1 MPVTLSSAEIEKL
14 ARAMQLLLSPL
25 AHPSVDAW
33 RSAVNHELKE
43 LLHAD
48 SAGFFLP
55 LEHGPALYSEEHDP
69 AELARYTDY
78 LPPPLPDGRSIYELI
93 VHTPVSPISQ
103 VYGRDYD
110 IYLKSPY
117 YNEYAGKN
125 GAHDTLFMCAPVVA
139 RETPIPLALMHLWHG
154 RPDGRRFGEREFS
167 LLRLL
172 HPAFRAGVEMQ
183 LHLGGQRGRL
193 VDSLD
198 ALGVAAALY
207 DQAGERLHKTP
218 ALSAIL
224 ATDPEADR
232 LRAELVAVVG
242 RALAILRGGGT
253 CATTLPTGP
262 VVSEVR
268 TATATYLARAA
279 LHRDPTAGPDDMVL
293 GVLERLTPM
302 PRSDDELR
310 AAYDLTR
317 AELRVARL
325 LARGRS
331 NADIAATLHI
341 SPHTARH
348 HTERI
353 LFKLDASSRAEVGP
367 KLFQK

>member
-1 MPVTLSSAEIEKL
+1 MAVTLSSAEIEKL
-14 ARAMQLLLSPL
+14 ARAMQLLLTPL
-25 AHPSVDAW
+25 AHSSVDAW
-33 RSAVNHELKE
+33 RSAVNHQLKE

-55 LEHGPALYSEEHDP
+55 VANGPALYSEEHDP

-78 LPPPLPDGRSIYELI
+78 LPPPLPDGRLIYELI

-125 GAHDTLFMCAPVVA
+125 GAHDTLFMSAPVIA
-139 RETPIPLALMHLWHG
+139 RESPIPLALIHLWHS
-154 RPDGRRFGEREFS
+154 RPDGNLFGERELS

-172 HPAFRAGVEMQ
+172 HPAFRAGVEMH

-198 ALGVAAALY
+198 ALGVAAVLY
-207 DQAGERLHKTP
+207 DRDGELIHKTP
-218 ALSAIL
+218 ALCAIL
-224 ATDPEADR
+224 AADPEADR
-232 LRAELVAVVG
+232 LRNELVAVVG
-242 RALAILRGGGT
+242 RALAVLRGGGT

-268 TATATYLARAA
+268 TATATYLVRAT
-279 LHRDPTAGPDDMVL
+279 LHRDPAAGPDDVVL

-310 AAYDLTR
+310 ATFGLTR

-325 LARGRS
+325 LAQGHA
-331 NADIAATLHI
+331 NAEIAATLHI

-353 LFKLDASSRAEVGP
+353 LFKLEIHSRAEVGP